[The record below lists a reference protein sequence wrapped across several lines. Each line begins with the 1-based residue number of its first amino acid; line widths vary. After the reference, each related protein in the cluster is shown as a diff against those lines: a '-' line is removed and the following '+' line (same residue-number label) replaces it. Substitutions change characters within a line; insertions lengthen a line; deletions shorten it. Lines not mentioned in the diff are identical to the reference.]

1 MKERKKE
8 RSIEKKK
15 KSIQYRER
23 EIEKSTIDKFIKNYL
38 TN

>member
-15 KSIQYRER
+15 KVFNTER

>member
-15 KSIQYRER
+15 SIQYRER
-23 EIEKSTIDKFIKNYL
+23 DIEKSTIDKFIKNYL

>member
-1 MKERKKE
+1 MKERKKDQL
-8 RSIEKKK
+8 KK

>member
-15 KSIQYRER
+15 SIQYRER
-23 EIEKSTIDKFIKNYL
+23 EIEKNTIKNYL

>member
-1 MKERKKE
+1 MKERKKDQL
-8 RSIEKKK
+8 KKK

-23 EIEKSTIDKFIKNYL
+23 EIENSTIDKFIKNYL

>member
-8 RSIEKKK
+8 KKDQLK